1 MTLVESYHIITRN
14 TIHQNYNTED
24 AGIQDMDVLIQEFLL
39 IEIKEQLYSFFLGRV
54 LSH

>member
-1 MTLVESYHIITRN
+1 MTLVESYHNITRN

-24 AGIQDMDVLIQEFLL
+24 AGVQDMDVLLQEFLL